1 MQPLV
6 DHASCR
12 PKKINTRAAV
22 DSLHDQDRTRALG
35 ELSRFRHE
43 FYASLTARADAQFEL
58 AEAVLCADGPV
69 TSLVE
74 LTLVAEVSPW
84 LRPDAAT
91 SPQSVCWNADDTALA
106 ATVGGYTGV
115 DSDELGRLG

>member
-1 MQPLV
+1 MRRWAGDL
-6 DHASCR
+6 A
-12 PKKINTRAAV
+12 
-22 DSLHDQDRTRALG
+22 G
-35 ELSRFRHE
+35 
-43 FYASLTARADAQFEL
+43 RADPGGRAPPWARGDVRRGEPGPDRATERLRRTL
-58 AEAVLCADGPV
+58 AALPLPRAIDGRIVLGVD
-69 TSLVE
+69 
-74 LTLVAEVSPW
+74 VSPW